1 MICKAIRS
9 LFTLPHASRLK
20 VKQQAEQDTQGNCGY
35 EVWKIKNGLEQVP
48 APEPVLVQQKGQNQ
62 AEYHLGRHGQQGDE
76 HCIENRF
83 EKHRVI

>member
-1 MICKAIRS
+1 MVLPNVFNQKNK
-9 LFTLPHASRLK
+9 TLSECRN
-20 VKQQAEQDTQGNCGY
+20 EGSNIFI
-35 EVWKIKNGLEQVP
+35 VWKIKNGFEQVP

>member
-1 MICKAIRS
+1 MQGHQK
-9 LFTLPHASRLK
+9 LVHASRLK

-62 AEYHLGRHGQQGDE
+62 AEDIIWGAMASRAMNTVLKIDLKNTASFKR
-76 HCIENRF
+76 RL
-83 EKHRVI
+83 